1 MLIYNLSNILSM
13 SSVFTSLFRL
23 VMCRALTDRAGKRAC
38 SQLIQADTLCLRA
51 APVLVQGRHRLV
63 RRLVGGGMPGGC
75 GSVFSW
81 RWLDVLF
88 KKKHLHTHLNKLS
101 EYVVLLPIRT

>member
-1 MLIYNLSNILSM
+1 
-13 SSVFTSLFRL
+13 
-23 VMCRALTDRAGKRAC
+23 MCRALTDRAGSIRAC

-51 APVLVQGRHRLV
+51 APGLVQGRHRLV

-81 RWLDVLF
+81 RWLEVYYHCGELASPSLYCEVL
-88 KKKHLHTHLNKLS
+88 T
-101 EYVVLLPIRT
+101 I